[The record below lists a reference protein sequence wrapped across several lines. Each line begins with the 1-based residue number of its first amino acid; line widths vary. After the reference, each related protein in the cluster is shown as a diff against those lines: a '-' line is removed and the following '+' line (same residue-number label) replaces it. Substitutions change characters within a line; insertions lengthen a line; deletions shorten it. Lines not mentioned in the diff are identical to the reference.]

1 MKTINVMMASLAAL
15 LVAACSQNEVT
26 EVSPDA
32 HPQMKFGVYTGTP
45 TRGVD
50 TDNNSIKDDPTD
62 GNKYGGFGIMGY
74 FTGSKGWNDAKAS
87 TAPGFMHNQMV
98 KWDETLNSN
107 TGGWTYS
114 PVKYCPNNKN
124 DKISFFAYAPYE
136 NKWESGEKTGVTVCD
151 ATTQGIPYVKFKIKE
166 GEDLPKMVDLVV
178 ANALDKT
185 YENSKSGVT
194 FNFEHTLSRI
204 SFQAQLGDGVYTSL
218 NGTDGFVYITE
229 MWIVGSDHGTSGS
242 DGYMSLINASAES
255 NTNSKF
261 YTTATWKELHWNYG
275 TTGATPEAVIPT
287 KDFSLKKILN
297 IDGGITESNPTA
309 GHSSGTVTG
318 VKITADSQ
326 GNGNAVSLFPDK
338 QYLYLIP
345 VGDNEADA
353 TKSGCAAGD
362 IWFGFHYDI
371 VTPDKTTTAPNLK
384 YIASH
389 AESVVKIPAGHL
401 KRKKTYQYTLVIN
414 LHEITIADAKVD
426 EWGNEV
432 TESPVE

>member
-15 LVAACSQNEVT
+15 LMAGCSQNEVT

-50 TDNNSIKDDPTD
+50 TDNTSIKDDPTD
-62 GNKYGGFGIMGY
+62 AGKYGGFGIMGY
-74 FTGSKGWNDAKAS
+74 YTGSKTWEEAKAS

-98 KWDETLNSN
+98 EWDATLNSN

-114 PVKYCPNNKN
+114 PVKYWPNNKN
-124 DKISFFAYAPYE
+124 DKISFFAYAPFE
-136 NKWESGEKTGVTVCD
+136 DKWSSGDKTGVTVCD
-151 ATTQGIPYVKFKIKE
+151 ATTQGTPYIKFKMKE
-166 GEDLPKMVDLVV
+166 GNDLPKMVDLVV
-178 ANALDKT
+178 ASATDKT
-185 YENSKSGVT
+185 YDNSKNGVT

-204 SFQAQLGDGVYTSL
+204 SFKAKLGDGIYNSL
-218 NGTDGFVYITE
+218 NGTDGFVFITE
-229 MWIVGSDHGTSGS
+229 MWIVGSNHGTTPEQGN
-242 DGYMSLINASAES
+242 MSLIDASAPS

-261 YTTATWKELHWNYG
+261 YTTATWKELHWNYV
-275 TTGATPEAVIPT
+275 TTGATPEAVIPE
-287 KDFSLKKILN
+287 KDFSLKSMLKKT
-297 IDGGITESNPTA
+297 DGDITESNPAT
-309 GHSSGTVTG
+309 GHSATVSG
-318 VKITADSQ
+318 VKITNASQ
-326 GNGNAVSLFPDK
+326 GTPVSLFPDK

-345 VGDNEADA
+345 VGDDEADA

-371 VTPDKTTTAPNLK
+371 VTPDKTHSNQ

-401 KRKKTYQYTLVIN
+401 MRKKTYQYTLVIN
-414 LHEITIADAKVD
+414 LNEIKIADAKVG
-426 EWGNEV
+426 EWGTEV